1 MTSAP
6 YFSFDVPADLNFP
19 RAYGEAVCTALV
31 RAEPEDFQ
39 VDEIMALDF
48 DGSGEHL
55 CLLIRKRNQN
65 TRWLATEIASRLD
78 LPESAVGYCGLKD
91 RRAVTTQ
98 WFSIHLPNH
107 GSATPYTSEHASH
120 HQATQDKRVL
130 QKLHFDECEILA
142 SHRHGKKL
150 RRGMHAGNRFKL
162 RLKQVVGDRGAIQ
175 LRLEQIA
182 QRVPNYFGEQ
192 RFGIDGQNLVH
203 ADKLLRKTRVRGGG
217 RNGIYLSAARSYLFN
232 QILAARVTQHC
243 WATLLPG
250 QNPDLSFGIDPGKA
264 TPAETFPDGALW
276 GRGRASV
283 PAQVER
289 FESDV
294 LATWADWLTSLE
306 HCGLSQQRRA
316 LVLEAQ
322 NFENRWEGGDLVLNF
337 ELPVGAYA
345 TALLRELVVA
355 RAAP

>member
-1 MTSAP
+1 
-6 YFSFDVPADLNFP
+6 
-19 RAYGEAVCTALV
+19 
-31 RAEPEDFQ
+31 
-39 VDEIMALDF
+39 MALDF

-65 TRWLATEIASRLD
+65 TRWLAAEIASRLD

-107 GSATPYTSEHASH
+107 SSATPYTSEHASH

-142 SHRHGKKL
+142 SHRHRKKL

-175 LRLEQIA
+175 QRLEQIA

-232 QILAARVTQHC
+232 QILAARVAQHC
-243 WATLLPG
+243 WTTLLPG
-250 QNPDLSFGIDPGKA
+250 QNPDLDRNINL
-264 TPAETFPDGALW
+264 DGALW

-289 FESDV
+289 FESEV

-322 NFENRWEGGDLVLNF
+322 NFEALWEGGDLVLNF